1 MPDSELEPR
10 LEPTLESKLVYE
22 GRIVNLR
29 VDTIRLPSGRLTTRE
44 IAEHSAS
51 VCMVPLDEQ
60 GNVLMVRQYRK
71 PIESD
76 LLEVPAG
83 GIEPGEDPE
92 DAVLRELQ
100 EEIGFTAGNVR
111 LLAGFWVTPGW
122 ATEYMYAYLA
132 TDLRPANLPA
142 DFDENITVERVPL
155 PNLHEMIRTGEIK
168 DGKSIAALLLALNL
182 KN

>member
-1 MPDSELEPR
+1 MSNSR
-10 LEPTLESKLVYE
+10 LEPTVESKLVYQ

-29 VDTIRLPSGRLTTRE
+29 VDTVRLPDGRLTTRE
-44 IAEHSAS
+44 IAEHSES

-60 GNVLMVRQYRK
+60 GNVLMVRQFRK
-71 PIESD
+71 PAEAE

-83 GIEPGEDPE
+83 GVETGEDPQA
-92 DAVLRELQ
+92 AVLRELQ
-100 EEIGFTAGNVR
+100 EEIGFTAGTLR

-122 ATEYMYAYLA
+122 STEYMHVYLA
-132 TDLRPANLPA
+132 TDLLPA
-142 DFDENITVERVPL
+142 SLSPDYDENISVERVPL
-155 PNLHEMIRTGEIK
+155 PRVHEMIQDGQIK